1 MTSTRTPLLRRHL
14 GVAQIVAITVVTFT
28 AFAQERV
35 ELSEYLSV
43 QPQGVT
49 MPEPVKPPELPKK
62 VAFAEAKFKGM
73 NPNIDEQRKLIKS
86 GTRPDHPARV
96 AAQRRAKGGA

>member
-1 MTSTRTPLLRRHL
+1 MTSTTTTQLRRD
-14 GVAQIVAITVVTFT
+14 VVMAQLVAITVVTFT

-35 ELSEYLSV
+35 DLSEYLSV

-62 VAFAEAKFKGM
+62 IAFAEAKFKGM

-96 AAQRRAKGGA
+96 AAQHRAKGGA